1 MANRRRVIIGVT
13 GASGGIY
20 AIRTIRAF
28 LTHGF
33 EIHLVVSDYGNFVL
47 KDECGID
54 LKNNEP
60 MKIFKSMFGNEVEN
74 GEIVKYNFR
83 DLTAR
88 ISSGSFETDG
98 MVIVPCSVKTLSGI
112 ANGISSNLIER
123 SADVCLKENRL
134 LVVVFRETPLN
145 LIHIQNMLTLAQAGA
160 KILPASPAFYQKPKT
175 FDDLADFIAGKVLSL
190 FKVEHNLYKK
200 WREENEG

>member
-1 MANRRRVIIGVT
+1 MGDRRRVIVGVT

-28 LTHGF
+28 LIHGF

-47 KDECGID
+47 RDECGID
-54 LKNNEP
+54 LRNSEP
-60 MKIFKSMFGNEVEN
+60 MDVFRSLFGDEVER
-74 GEIVKYNFR
+74 GEIIKYNFR

-98 MVIVPCSVKTLSGI
+98 MVIVPCSVKTLSGV

-134 LVVVFRETPLN
+134 VVLVFRETPLN
-145 LIHIQNMLTLAQAGA
+145 LIHIQNMLTLAHAGA

-175 FDDLADFIAGKVLSL
+175 FDDLADFIAGKILSL

-200 WREENEG
+200 WGEEP

>member
-1 MANRRRVIIGVT
+1 MENQRRVIVGVT

-20 AIRTIRAF
+20 ALRTIRAF
-28 LTHGF
+28 LIYGF
-33 EIHLVVSDYGNFVL
+33 EVHLVVSDYGNYVL
-47 KDECGID
+47 KDECGVD

-60 MKIFKSMFGNEVEN
+60 MDVFKNLFGDEVEKGKIF
-74 GEIVKYNFR
+74 KYNFR

-88 ISSGSFETDG
+88 ISSGSFETEG

-123 SADVCLKENRL
+123 SADVCLKENRQ
-134 LVVVFRETPLN
+134 LVLVFRETPLN
-145 LIHIQNMLTLAQAGA
+145 LIHIQNMLTLTQAGA

-175 FDDLADFIAGKVLSL
+175 FEDLADFIAGKILSL

-200 WREENEG
+200 WGE

>member
-1 MANRRRVIIGVT
+1 MSRKRKVIIGIT

-20 AIRTIRAF
+20 AVRTIRAF
-28 LTHGF
+28 LIHGF
-33 EIHLVVSDYGNFVL
+33 EIHLIVSDYGNFVL

-54 LKNNEP
+54 LRNNEP
-60 MKIFKSMFGNEVEN
+60 MEVFRAMFGSEVEN
-74 GEIVKYNFR
+74 GSIIKYNFR

-88 ISSGSFETDG
+88 ISSGSFETEG
-98 MVIVPCSVKTLSGI
+98 MVIVPCSVKTLSGV

-123 SADVCLKENRL
+123 SADVCLKENRP
-134 LVVVFRETPLN
+134 LVLVFRETPLN
-145 LIHIQNMLTLAQAGA
+145 LIHIQNMLTLAQSGA

-175 FDDLADFIAGKVLSL
+175 FEDLADFIAGKILSL

-200 WREENEG
+200 WGEEE

>member
-1 MANRRRVIIGVT
+1 MESRRRVIIGVT

-20 AIRTIRAF
+20 ALRTIRAF
-28 LTHGF
+28 LIYGF
-33 EIHLVVSDYGNFVL
+33 EIHLVVSDYGNYVL
-47 KDECGID
+47 KDECGVD
-54 LKNNEP
+54 FRNNEP
-60 MKIFKSMFGNEVEN
+60 MDVLRNLFGEEVEK
-74 GEIVKYNFR
+74 GRIIKYNFK

-88 ISSGSFETDG
+88 ISSGSFETEG
-98 MVIVPCSVKTLSGI
+98 MVVVPCSVKTLSGI

-123 SADVCLKENRL
+123 SADVCLKENRQ
-134 LVVVFRETPLN
+134 LVLVFRETPLN

-175 FDDLADFIAGKVLSL
+175 FEDLADFIAGKILSL

-200 WREENEG
+200 WGE

>member
-1 MANRRRVIIGVT
+1 MSRKRRVIIGVT

-28 LTHGF
+28 LIHGF
-33 EIHLVVSDYGNFVL
+33 EVHLVVSDYGNFVL

-54 LKNNEP
+54 LRNDEP
-60 MKIFKSMFGNEVEN
+60 MEIFRKMFGYDVES
-74 GEIVKYNFR
+74 GAIVRYNFR

-88 ISSGSFETDG
+88 ISSGSFEVEG

-123 SADVCLKENRL
+123 SADVCLKENRT
-134 LVVVFRETPLN
+134 LVLVLRETPLN
-145 LIHIQNMLTLAQAGA
+145 LIHIQNMLTLAHAGA

-175 FDDLADFIAGKVLSL
+175 FEDLADFIAGKVLSL

-200 WREENEG
+200 WGEEE

>member
-1 MANRRRVIIGVT
+1 MI
-13 GASGGIY
+13 
-20 AIRTIRAF
+20 
-28 LTHGF
+28 HGF
-33 EIHLVVSDYGNFVL
+33 EIHLIVSDYGYFVL

-54 LKNNEP
+54 LKNTEP
-60 MKIFKSMFGNEVEN
+60 MEVFSAMFGSDVGN
-74 GEIVKYNFR
+74 GTIIKYNFR

-88 ISSGSFETDG
+88 ISSGSFETEG
-98 MVIVPCSVKTLSGI
+98 MVIVPCSVKTLSGV
-112 ANGISSNLIER
+112 ASGISSNLIER

-134 LVVVFRETPLN
+134 LVLVFRETPLN

-175 FDDLADFIAGKVLSL
+175 FEDLADFIAGKVLSL

-200 WREENEG
+200 WGEEE

>member
-1 MANRRRVIIGVT
+1 MSDKKKIIIGVT

-20 AIRTIRAF
+20 AVRTIRAF
-28 LTHGF
+28 LIYGF
-33 EIHLVVSDYGNFVL
+33 EVHLIISDYGNFVL

-54 LKNNEP
+54 LRNNEP
-60 MKIFKSMFGNEVEN
+60 IQVFKKMFGEEVEN
-74 GEIVKYNFR
+74 GNIVKYNFR

-98 MVIVPCSVKTLSGI
+98 MVVVPCSVKTLSGI

-123 SADVCLKENRL
+123 SADVCLKENRP
-134 LVVVFRETPLN
+134 LVLVFRETPLN

-175 FDDLADFIAGKVLSL
+175 FEDLGDFIAGKVLSL
-190 FKVEHNLYKK
+190 FGIKHNLYKK
-200 WREENEG
+200 WGEEI

>member
-1 MANRRRVIIGVT
+1 MSDRRRIIIGVT

-28 LTHGF
+28 LIYGF
-33 EIHLVVSDYGNFVL
+33 EVHLIISDYGNFVL
-47 KDECGID
+47 KDECGVD
-54 LKNNEP
+54 LRGNEP
-60 MKIFKSMFGNEVEN
+60 MQVFKKMFGAEVEN
-74 GEIVKYNFR
+74 GIVVKYNFR
-83 DLTAR
+83 DLAAR

-98 MVIVPCSVKTLSGI
+98 MVVVPCSVKTLSGI

-123 SADVCLKENRL
+123 SADVCLKENRP
-134 LVVVFRETPLN
+134 LVLVFRETPLN

-175 FDDLADFIAGKVLSL
+175 FEDLGDFIAGKVLSL
-190 FKVEHNLYKK
+190 FGIKHNLYKK
-200 WREENEG
+200 WGEEI

>member
-1 MANRRRVIIGVT
+1 MSSKRRVIIGIT

-20 AIRTIRAF
+20 AVRTIRAF
-28 LTHGF
+28 LIHGF
-33 EIHLVVSDYGNFVL
+33 EIHLIVSDYGNFVL

-54 LKNNEP
+54 LKNTEP
-60 MKIFKSMFGNEVEN
+60 MEVFRAMFGSDVGN
-74 GEIVKYNFR
+74 GTIIKYNFR

-88 ISSGSFETDG
+88 ISSGSFETEG
-98 MVIVPCSVKTLSGI
+98 MVIVPCSVKTLSGV
-112 ANGISSNLIER
+112 ASGISSNLIER
-123 SADVCLKENRL
+123 SADVCLKENRP
-134 LVVVFRETPLN
+134 LVLVFRETPLN

-175 FDDLADFIAGKVLSL
+175 FEDLADFIAGKILSL

-200 WREENEG
+200 WGEGE